1 MSPLFLSFFFFLLAR
16 AVQCCCESL
25 ERCVQAPLP
34 CEGRLEMVVQ
44 GTLCDKAAATAV
56 VVVAAA
62 GGGGKTLAEGVDG
75 SHEAP
80 RPVELPWRPLPRQE
94 L

>member
-1 MSPLFLSFFFFLLAR
+1 
-16 AVQCCCESL
+16 
-25 ERCVQAPLP
+25 
-34 CEGRLEMVVQ
+34 MVVQ
-44 GTLCDKAAATAV
+44 GTLCDKAAA
-56 VVVAAA
+56 VVATAIA
-62 GGGGKTLAEGVDG
+62 VGGGGGGKTLAEGVDG